1 MFACDFSGLFFLAF
15 FAPLQYVYA
24 CFWDSF
30 SFFYTFLGYLHPWD
44 MHMHISQVSFLF
56 FYTLRS
62 SLHPQD
68 MCIHVS
74 WVFFLF
80 LILFF
85 LLCTPETCIS
95 VFLGFLFFF
104 YTFHTPETCVCVFLW
119 FLFSF
124 ILFCLSF
131 HLPRYAYACFNGS
144 FCFIFLFI
152 CLLKYV

>member
-1 MFACDFSGLFFLAF
+1 MFLRFLFFFLYFSWF
-15 FAPLQYVYA
+15 FTPLGHAYA
-24 CFWDSF
+24 YFQGF
-30 SFFYTFLGYLHPWD
+30 LSFFYTLL
-44 MHMHISQVSFLF
+44 
-56 FYTLRS
+56 S

-68 MCIHVS
+68 MCTHVS

-85 LLCTPETCIS
+85 LLCTAETCIS

-104 YTFHTPETCVCVFLW
+104 LLIYTPGTCVCVFLW
-119 FLFSF
+119 FLFFF